1 LPYLGSH
8 AKSVKNA
15 ARDVWVITEGKP
27 MRFVLAAALAASVAG
42 AAWAAPV
49 KSVSAVSKTAAITE
63 VAKEY
68 STAHCW
74 ICRPADLK

>member
-1 LPYLGSH
+1 
-8 AKSVKNA
+8 
-15 ARDVWVITEGKP
+15 
-27 MRFVLAAALAASVAG
+27 MRLVLAAALAASVAG
-42 AAWAAPV
+42 AAWAVPA
-49 KSVSAVSKTAAITE
+49 KSVATVSKTAAITE

>member
-1 LPYLGSH
+1 
-8 AKSVKNA
+8 
-15 ARDVWVITEGKP
+15 

-49 KSVSAVSKTAAITE
+49 KSVAPVAKSAITE
-63 VAKEY
+63 VVKDY

-74 ICRPADLK
+74 ICRPADMK

>member
-1 LPYLGSH
+1 
-8 AKSVKNA
+8 
-15 ARDVWVITEGKP
+15 
-27 MRFVLAAALAASVAG
+27 MRFVLAAALAASFVG

-49 KSVSAVSKTAAITE
+49 KSTEVSKTAAIVE
-63 VAKEY
+63 VQKEY